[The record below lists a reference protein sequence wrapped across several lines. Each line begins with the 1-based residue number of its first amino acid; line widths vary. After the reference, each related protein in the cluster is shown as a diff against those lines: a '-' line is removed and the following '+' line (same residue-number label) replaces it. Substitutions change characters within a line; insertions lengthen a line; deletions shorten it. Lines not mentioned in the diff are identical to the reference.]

1 MLCFLM
7 PVCPTP
13 PHPII
18 SHLAQTKRSSHWFSL
33 FLHTFQGYP
42 GAPCLCVTFQSP
54 SKRPA
59 KPLCP
64 SFVFRLPLSLLWK
77 ARAQNVNS
85 SPCKN
90 SRSFDCTLRSNGIRT
105 IFTERGQFSIHRVTS
120 YFTFLVSR
128 QIRVIRA
135 ACAGVQNTA
144 GIKDTNR
151 CFAHSLTYC

>member
-1 MLCFLM
+1 MLFNARL
-7 PVCPTP
+7 PPPPSFPTWLRQRGVHIGSP
-13 PHPII
+13 FSPH
-18 SHLAQTKRSSHWFSL
+18 F
-33 FLHTFQGYP
+33 P
-42 GAPCLCVTFQSP
+42 GLPQCPCLCVTFQSP

-77 ARAQNVNS
+77 AHAQNVNS

-90 SRSFDCTLRSNGIRT
+90 SRSFDCTLRSNGIRM

-151 CFAHSLTYC
+151 CFVHSLTYC